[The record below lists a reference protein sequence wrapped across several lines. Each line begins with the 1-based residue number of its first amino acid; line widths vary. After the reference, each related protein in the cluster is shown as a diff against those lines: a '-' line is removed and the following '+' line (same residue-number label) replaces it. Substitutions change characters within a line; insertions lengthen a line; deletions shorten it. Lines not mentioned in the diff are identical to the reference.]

1 MKNGNREQL
10 NRTGSALS
18 PELTRELLEGA
29 RRTEPSAP
37 GNAEELAR
45 VRVEY
50 ARQAE
55 PVGTIPPFLVTGAG
69 RSAASSRAGKTAEV
83 LLDKLGER
91 MAFERSGTRLYD
103 ALLSKH
109 EAYGS
114 WPGGPS
120 RKDLLEIRTEEHAHF
135 TLVKQS
141 IEALGGDSTAV
152 TPSANLHAVAS
163 KGLCAVIS
171 DARTNLREGLE
182 AILVA
187 ELVDNDCWENLIDL
201 SRVLG
206 HEDLA
211 IAFTEALA
219 AEREHLRRVRLWLG
233 ASLSGEATG
242 KMAEPFA
249 ARAEERDRRQMVAAS
264 SLETAPEGSPRQPR
278 PQRPS
283 PGVPPARA
291 SGNGPG
297 PERPAKSTKMTTK
310 MPTKMTT
317 KIPSKGASRSRSRRR
332 ES

>member
-242 KMAEPFA
+242 KIPPPAPPPA
-249 ARAEERDRRQMVAAS
+249 ALAW
-264 SLETAPEGSPRQPR
+264 GS
-278 PQRPS
+278 
-283 PGVPPARA
+283 ARA
-291 SGNGPG
+291 SERQRAGARAAGQEHQDDHQDAHQDDHQDPEQGRQPVTFTAARILTGPPG
-297 PERPAKSTKMTTK
+297 LDRCGSA
-310 MPTKMTT
+310 
-317 KIPSKGASRSRSRRR
+317 R
-332 ES
+332 